1 MRNQCGAA
9 PEQKTTTSGLGD
21 RKSVDRKSVTGRHRR
36 VGKTP
41 GPLGR
46 RIKNTAL
53 KHVDRTLPINQNDS
67 GGTDPTRSS
76 RRADLAFQHAM
87 RCAIAKGLEH
97 PPMIGPVKDTRP
109 LNAPRLFDP
118 VPHSSGCT
126 SPALECAELRAH
138 NEHPAAP
145 KLPPR

>member
-9 PEQKTTTSGLGD
+9 PEQKMTTSAFGD
-21 RKSVDRKSVTGRHRR
+21 RKSIAGHDRR
-36 VGKTP
+36 VGKTS
-41 GPLGR
+41 GSLGR
-46 RIKNTAL
+46 RIKNAAP

-76 RRADLAFQHAM
+76 RTADLAFQHAM
-87 RCAIAKGLEH
+87 RRAIAQGLEQ
-97 PPMIGPVKDTRP
+97 PPLIGPVKDTRP

-126 SPALECAELRAH
+126 SPALECAELVAR
-138 NEHPAAP
+138 NEQLAAP
-145 KLPPR
+145 KLPPS